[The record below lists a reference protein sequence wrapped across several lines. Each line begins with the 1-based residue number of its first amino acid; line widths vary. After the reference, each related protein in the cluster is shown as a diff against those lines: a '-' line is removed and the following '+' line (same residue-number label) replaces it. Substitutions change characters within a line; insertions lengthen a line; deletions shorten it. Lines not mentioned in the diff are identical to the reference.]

1 MVLKIITKLLIV
13 MLALLLSAHII
24 PGIAISG
31 LYAVFISAI
40 FLGFVNLFIRPVL
53 VLLMLPITVL
63 TLGTFIFVVNA
74 FLFWF
79 VSSFISGFTVDGFIP
94 AFLGTL
100 MVSVVSWIGN
110 RFLVE

>member
-1 MVLKIITKLLIV
+1 MALKIITKVLIV

-24 PGIAISG
+24 PGIMISG

-53 VLLMLPITVL
+53 VLLTLPVTIL
-63 TLGTFIFVVNA
+63 SLGSFIFVVNA
-74 FLFWF
+74 LLFWF
-79 VSSFISGFTVDGFIP
+79 VASFIDGFTVDGFIP
-94 AFLGTL
+94 ALLGTL
-100 MVSVVSWIGN
+100 IVSAVSWVGN